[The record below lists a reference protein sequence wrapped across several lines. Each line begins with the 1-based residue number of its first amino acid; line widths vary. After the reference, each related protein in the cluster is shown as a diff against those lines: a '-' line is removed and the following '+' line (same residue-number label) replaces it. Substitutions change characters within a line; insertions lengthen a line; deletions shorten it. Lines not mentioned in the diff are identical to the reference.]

1 MLYCVGFFAFILLVV
16 VILAVIGLGWANFSS
31 GIITGFEKVID
42 IGTPILK
49 NLTQEAKEHV
59 NSPTELRNT

>member
-1 MLYCVGFFAFILLVV
+1 MGFFAFVLLIV
-16 VILAVIGLGWANFSS
+16 VILAVIGLGWSSFSS

-49 NLTQEAKEHV
+49 NLTQEATEHV
-59 NSPTELRNT
+59 NSPVQQRNT